1 MQTNSDK
8 AAIAEPKDFEADT
21 YHLGMRCDLNLIYNM
36 SRLISRLSQ
45 IDSPSSKDLVF
56 MSVRIILKT
65 SNELMRHVNSMY
77 EAKQNA
83 GNVL

>member
-1 MQTNSDK
+1 MRTNSDK
-8 AAIAEPKDFEADT
+8 TVTVEAKNFEADT
-21 YHLGMRCDLNLIYNM
+21 YHIGMRSDLNLIYNM

-83 GNVL
+83 QKS